1 MMGKLPN
8 PPQEVNMQ
16 ALMMDNQNVESI
28 EAGLKQNLPQL
39 FANLTVKP
47 EG

>member
-1 MMGKLPN
+1 MMGKQPN
-8 PPQEVNMQ
+8 PPQEVNIHS
-16 ALMMDNQNVESI
+16 LMMDNQNVESI
-28 EAGLKQNLPQL
+28 EAGLKQNLPLL